1 MANTFTR
8 KLSRSVGTTPDNLG
22 SYTVGANTTA
32 VVIGLSVTNT
42 TGGSITANVYIND
55 NAAAN
60 TYLVTNA
67 PVSSGSSLLVGGGD
81 QKIVLIAGDKIYV
94 QSSAATSI
102 DAVMSIME
110 IT

>member
-8 KLSRSVGTTPDNLG
+8 KLQQNVGATTTKIGN
-22 SYTVGANTTA
+22 YTVAAGTST
-32 VVIGLSVTNT
+32 VVIGLTVTNT
-42 TGGSITANVYIND
+42 TGSAIEANVFVN
-55 NAAAN
+55 NGVAN
-60 TYLVTNA
+60 TYVVANS
-67 PVSSGSSLLVGGGD
+67 PISSGASLVVVGGD
-81 QKIVLIAGDKIYV
+81 QKIVLITGDSIYV

>member
-8 KLSRSVGTTPDNLG
+8 KLSRSIGTTPDNVG
-22 SYTVGANTTA
+22 SYTVGGGTTA

-42 TGGSITANVYIND
+42 TGSSITANVYIND
-55 NAAAN
+55 GAAN
-60 TYLVTNA
+60 TYLITNA

-81 QKIVLIAGDKIYV
+81 QKIVLITGDKVYV